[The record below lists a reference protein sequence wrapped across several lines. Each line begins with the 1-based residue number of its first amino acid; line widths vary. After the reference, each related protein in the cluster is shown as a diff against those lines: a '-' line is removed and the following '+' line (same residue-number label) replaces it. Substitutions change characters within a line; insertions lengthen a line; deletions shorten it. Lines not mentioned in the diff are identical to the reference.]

1 MKLPVD
7 LTPMQRAKL
16 KLYSHLVMIALFN
29 GLLAA
34 VAAISKS
41 VPWETIGT
49 ITIAQLALAGLDALV
64 KYYKASG
71 QLPLST
77 LFDLI
82 RSEVTSN
89 AANSGAAQIP
99 SP

>member
-1 MKLPVD
+1 
-7 LTPMQRAKL
+7 
-16 KLYSHLVMIALFN
+16 MIALFN

-64 KYYKASG
+64 KNYKASG
-71 QLPLST
+71 QLPLSA
-77 LFDLI
+77 LFEMI
-82 RSEVTSN
+82 RAEVVSN
-89 AANSGAAQIP
+89 AVSSGVPASHP
-99 SP
+99 SPSSV